1 MLNVAAYCRVS
12 TDKDDQ
18 ANSFESQKRYFEE
31 YIKRNPD
38 WELTEIYAD
47 EGLTGTTTKKR
58 KAFNKMIADAHLGKF
73 DRVLTK
79 EVSRFARN
87 TVDTLQFTRELKA
100 INIGVLF
107 MLDNI
112 DTLAPD
118 GELRL
123 TIMASLAQEESRK
136 TSERVKWGQ
145 KRQMEKGVVFGRD
158 MLGYDVH
165 GGKMYINEEG
175 AEIVKLIFH
184 KFVNEK
190 KGTYTISRELREAG
204 YKTITGNAMW
214 TNTVILKAL
223 RNEKYCGDL
232 IQRKTYT
239 PDYLTHAKKYNHGE
253 EDFVVLRNHHEPI
266 ISRELWEMAQEELDK
281 KAPSEEIKNKHSNR
295 YPLSGK
301 IVCGCCGHKFVARSK
316 KRKDGSV
323 YKAWRCYNS
332 AQHGTSKID
341 KAGNHIG
348 CDVKSQIRDE
358 DFMLAI
364 QKVVEC
370 LDVNRDTILK
380 GLTDVLKIVF
390 SYEQKQ
396 TVDKT
401 AVQNKLTNLR
411 SKQEKLLDLYL
422 SEDLSK
428 EAYRE
433 KKALYETEI
442 SELESILNGANTEI
456 ASYDYNQAINDITEY
471 MTNLLYARERD
482 EIFYKNLVE
491 KIVVH
496 SREDIDVYLNL
507 LPHKWKVVLN
517 SVLSTDDLCGS
528 ILSTMSVQKN
538 WRI

>member
-1 MLNVAAYCRVS
+1 
-12 TDKDDQ
+12 
-18 ANSFESQKRYFEE
+18 
-31 YIKRNPD
+31 
-38 WELTEIYAD
+38 
-47 EGLTGTTTKKR
+47 
-58 KAFNKMIADAHLGKF
+58 
-73 DRVLTK
+73 
-79 EVSRFARN
+79 
-87 TVDTLQFTRELKA
+87 
-100 INIGVLF
+100 
-107 MLDNI
+107 
-112 DTLAPD
+112 
-118 GELRL
+118 
-123 TIMASLAQEESRK
+123 
-136 TSERVKWGQ
+136 
-145 KRQMEKGVVFGRD
+145 MEKGVVFGRD

-528 ILSTMSVQKN
+528 ILSTMSVPKN
-538 WRI
+538 WHIWKLLAHLLHS

>member
-1 MLNVAAYCRVS
+1 
-12 TDKDDQ
+12 
-18 ANSFESQKRYFEE
+18 
-31 YIKRNPD
+31 
-38 WELTEIYAD
+38 
-47 EGLTGTTTKKR
+47 
-58 KAFNKMIADAHLGKF
+58 
-73 DRVLTK
+73 
-79 EVSRFARN
+79 
-87 TVDTLQFTRELKA
+87 
-100 INIGVLF
+100 
-107 MLDNI
+107 
-112 DTLAPD
+112 
-118 GELRL
+118 
-123 TIMASLAQEESRK
+123 
-136 TSERVKWGQ
+136 
-145 KRQMEKGVVFGRD
+145 
-158 MLGYDVH
+158 
-165 GGKMYINEEG
+165 
-175 AEIVKLIFH
+175 
-184 KFVNEK
+184 
-190 KGTYTISRELREAG
+190 
-204 YKTITGNAMW
+204 
-214 TNTVILKAL
+214 
-223 RNEKYCGDL
+223 
-232 IQRKTYT
+232 
-239 PDYLTHAKKYNHGE
+239 
-253 EDFVVLRNHHEPI
+253 
-266 ISRELWEMAQEELDK
+266 MAQEELDK